1 MLSLPTTRPRRV
13 AVVGAAVAT
22 LATAALV
29 VGPAGAEDAPEPV
42 SVAPTAAQPAPVTAV
57 QSDQYRQL
65 RVLRRAR
72 RLSDAMPLSAQR
84 MASPARFGR
93 NPWLSRAI
101 GTPIGKGWVVPGDG
115 TVCILIPDP
124 IDGYAMSCAPTSVVT
139 SAGLTV
145 GLADARRSVAVTLVP
160 DQARVVVTQEDR
172 SVEPQAPDESGV
184 VTTDARQ
191 ADHVDVTTDEGTA
204 STPMVSSEELAAGAT
219 E

>member
-1 MLSLPTTRPRRV
+1 MLSMSSAKTRRV
-13 AVVGAAVAT
+13 LGATTVAG
-22 LATAALV
+22 LAAAALI
-29 VGPAGAEDAPEPV
+29 VGPAGAEDAPDPV
-42 SVAPTAAQPAPVTAV
+42 SVAPTAVQPAPVTAV
-57 QSDQYRQL
+57 QSDQFRQL

-72 RLSDAMPLSAQR
+72 RLSDAMPLGAQR

-101 GTPIGKGWVVPGDG
+101 ETPTGKGWVVPGDK
-115 TVCILIPDP
+115 TVCMVIPDP
-124 IDGYAMSCAPTSVVT
+124 VDGYAMSCAPTSVVL

-145 GLADARRSVAVTLVP
+145 GLADADSSVAVTLVP

-172 SVEPQAPDESGV
+172 TVQPQAPDDSGV
-184 VTTDARQ
+184 VTTDAKQ

-204 STPMVSSEELAAGAT
+204 STPMVSSEELAAGST